1 MNIHPVTPAWRC
13 MRSACVSAT
22 FALALAPLTL
32 AQTQPAETHPGDA
45 KPADVSQTF
54 FLAHVTEQREVND
67 ILTDLRNMLP
77 HAHSYAVA
85 PDHAVTVKGSPDD
98 IAEAQRLIA
107 ELDKPRK
114 SYRLSYTINERDGD
128 KQISTQRLSLIALSG
143 ERTVIKQGS
152 RVPIVTGSVSS
163 DTNTPSSQVQYL
175 DVGLNIEASVEGAPD
190 DLRLQTRVEQS
201 GLSDEK
207 SGLGAQDPMIRQTQ
221 LETNVLLSQ
230 NKPLLLGSLDI
241 PGTTRHE
248 EVTVVAEL
256 IH

>member
-1 MNIHPVTPAWRC
+1 MSSSSTPNQSANTSCVDRRANRPHILRAYSHAILKHFRAPAGQPRLSAQNLPGATLPITCLAQRTIFRRLVMNIHPVTPAWRC

-114 SYRLSYTINERDGD
+114 SYRL
-128 KQISTQRLSLIALSG
+128 
-143 ERTVIKQGS
+143 
-152 RVPIVTGSVSS
+152 
-163 DTNTPSSQVQYL
+163 
-175 DVGLNIEASVEGAPD
+175 
-190 DLRLQTRVEQS
+190 
-201 GLSDEK
+201 
-207 SGLGAQDPMIRQTQ
+207 
-221 LETNVLLSQ
+221 
-230 NKPLLLGSLDI
+230 
-241 PGTTRHE
+241 
-248 EVTVVAEL
+248 
-256 IH
+256 